1 MSHLEIKRRGF
12 LDRSGKLLLGAA
24 AGSLAAPDKVARK
37 FARPTVY
44 AWKDIRPFWGAR
56 EI

>member
-1 MSHLEIKRRGF
+1 MRHFGIKRREF